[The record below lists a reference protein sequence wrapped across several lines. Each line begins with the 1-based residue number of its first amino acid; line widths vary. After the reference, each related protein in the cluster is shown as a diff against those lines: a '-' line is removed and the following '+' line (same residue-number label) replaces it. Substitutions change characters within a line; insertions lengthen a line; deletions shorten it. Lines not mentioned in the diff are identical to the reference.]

1 MLLLGYCHI
10 GCGQEQ
16 VLVDTLNVQVY
27 FRQGYSILEFDYRDN
42 AKRLAAFVDSVRTL
56 QGSASCRVKTFRIVG
71 TASPEGVSVLN
82 KRLSENRA
90 KNLVAWIEEY
100 ISLEGATLDIQALGI
115 DWERLERQV
124 VASDMPYRDEVLEI
138 LRNTPVWVIRDGK
151 VVDSRNRQL
160 GMLRGGRAWRYMEEY
175 FFPEL
180 RSAGVRL
187 VCEMECPASASQ
199 PEPAPQPE
207 PEPEPEPEP
216 DPEPEPE
223 PESEPVVESAS
234 VPVEIPVQPESP
246 ACKPFY
252 MSLKTNLLYDA
263 ALVSNIGAEFYLGKG
278 WSVGANWMYAWWNSN
293 KRHNYWRIYG
303 GELDIRKYFGRR
315 AQTKPLTGH
324 HLGIYGQAFTY
335 DFETGHKGYIGGKPG
350 GTLWDK
356 LNYAIGVEYGYS
368 LPISRRLNLDFTL
381 GVGYWG
387 GEYHEYIP
395 SDGHYVWQSTKQ
407 RHWFG
412 PTKAEV
418 SLIWLIGRGNY
429 NEKKGGKR

>member
-160 GMLRGGRAWRYMEEY
+160 GMLRGGIWRSIS
-175 FFPEL
+175 FLNCGVPVCVWSARWNVPHPL
-180 RSAGVRL
+180 RSR
-187 VCEMECPASASQ
+187 
-199 PEPAPQPE
+199 
-207 PEPEPEPEP
+207 
-216 DPEPEPE
+216 
-223 PESEPVVESAS
+223 
-234 VPVEIPVQPESP
+234 
-246 ACKPFY
+246 
-252 MSLKTNLLYDA
+252 N
-263 ALVSNIGAEFYLGKG
+263 
-278 WSVGANWMYAWWNSN
+278 
-293 KRHNYWRIYG
+293 
-303 GELDIRKYFGRR
+303 
-315 AQTKPLTGH
+315 
-324 HLGIYGQAFTY
+324 
-335 DFETGHKGYIGGKPG
+335 
-350 GTLWDK
+350 
-356 LNYAIGVEYGYS
+356 
-368 LPISRRLNLDFTL
+368 RRLNL
-381 GVGYWG
+381 
-387 GEYHEYIP
+387 
-395 SDGHYVWQSTKQ
+395 
-407 RHWFG
+407 
-412 PTKAEV
+412 
-418 SLIWLIGRGNY
+418 SLSLSLNLNPNPNPNPNRS
-429 NEKKGGKR
+429 